1 MYVLNLIDNSNW
13 KFTRSGQKASL
24 WNWYKWGAWNI
35 QWGGVSVQ
43 PTTGWMSSITCARYT
58 SHRPPA
64 PNASTYDCV
73 TSQPPWDFPC
83 GLTEPHSSRPQC
95 IYQKPHLCHRC
106 QRRACNN
113 LSLFLFA
120 RFILSQC
127 DSPISHIGTAVNPG
141 FGLRSNCW
149 ISYRADLLAHGD
161 TAALCSAAGQERAR
175 WIIVRPEFNIGRW
188 RGEHLYH
195 ISSILPAEIWQ
206 NIFFAS
212 FCKTC
217 IC

>member
-1 MYVLNLIDNSNW
+1 
-13 KFTRSGQKASL
+13 
-24 WNWYKWGAWNI
+24 
-35 QWGGVSVQ
+35 
-43 PTTGWMSSITCARYT
+43 MSSITCARYT

-73 TSQPPWDFPC
+73 TWQPPWDFPC

-113 LSLFLFA
+113 LSPFLFA

-149 ISYRADLLAHGD
+149 ISYRADLSGHGD
-161 TAALCSAAGQERAR
+161 TARLSPHSAPLAGLNYRP
-175 WIIVRPEFNIGRW
+175 PEFNMAACCT
-188 RGEHLYH
+188 
-195 ISSILPAEIWQ
+195 SFF
-206 NIFFAS
+206 IFELKEGCEKETKAA
-212 FCKTC
+212 KW
-217 IC
+217 

>member
-1 MYVLNLIDNSNW
+1 
-13 KFTRSGQKASL
+13 
-24 WNWYKWGAWNI
+24 
-35 QWGGVSVQ
+35 
-43 PTTGWMSSITCARYT
+43 MSSITCARYT

-141 FGLRSNCW
+141 FELRSNCW
-149 ISYRADLLAHGD
+149 ISYRPICSL
-161 TAALCSAAGQERAR
+161 TVTLCSGGQHRPP
-175 WIIVRPEFNIGRW
+175 WIIVRPEFNIGRCW
-188 RGEHLYH
+188 RAEHLYH

-212 FCKTC
+212 LCKRC

>member
-35 QWGGVSVQ
+35 QLGGVSVQ

-106 QRRACNN
+106 RCRACNN

-127 DSPISHIGTAVNPG
+127 DSPISHIGSAVNPG
-141 FGLRSNCW
+141 FRTQKQLLDFISGGFARSRWHGCCCTLFCCW
-149 ISYRADLLAHGD
+149 TRAAAELLSGRNLIS
-161 TAALCSAAGQERAR
+161 AGEEA
-175 WIIVRPEFNIGRW
+175 
-188 RGEHLYH
+188 
-195 ISSILPAEIWQ
+195 SIYITSLP
-206 NIFFAS
+206 FF
-212 FCKTC
+212 
-217 IC
+217 